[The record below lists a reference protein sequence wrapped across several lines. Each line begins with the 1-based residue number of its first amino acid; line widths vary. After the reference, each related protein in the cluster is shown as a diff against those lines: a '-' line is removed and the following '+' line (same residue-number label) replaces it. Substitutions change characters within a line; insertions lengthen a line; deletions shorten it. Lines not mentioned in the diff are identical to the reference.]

1 VRGAPI
7 KQENKQQREMDQDAE
22 LSRRQRNRL
31 RQNLAHTGRNAN
43 WRLGRTKPRQEI
55 DPVAPKEPK
64 TGGQK
69 IDTGKTRTA
78 AGKTRI
84 HLARAEQ
91 ERGWGFN
98 PKEIN
103 VGHG

>member
-1 VRGAPI
+1 
-7 KQENKQQREMDQDAE
+7 MDQDAE

-31 RQNLAHTGRNAN
+31 RQNLAHTSRNAN

-78 AGKTRI
+78 AGKRESTSHELSRKEAGGSI
-84 HLARAEQ
+84 RKKSTSDTAE
-91 ERGWGFN
+91 R
-98 PKEIN
+98 
-103 VGHG
+103 